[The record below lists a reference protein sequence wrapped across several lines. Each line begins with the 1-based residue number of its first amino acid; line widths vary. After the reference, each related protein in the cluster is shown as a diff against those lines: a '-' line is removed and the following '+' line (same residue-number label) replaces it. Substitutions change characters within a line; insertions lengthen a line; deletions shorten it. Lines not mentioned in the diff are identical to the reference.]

1 MYNLEETHVD
11 ILDTITTNVQFR
23 RDACRYTGHN
33 NDKCT
38 IQKRCMQ
45 IYWAQERNM
54 YNLEEMYVDILDT
67 ITKNVESRRDACR
80 YTGQNN
86 EGENKTQKQ
95 TNEMS
100 NTDRE

>member
-1 MYNLEETHVD
+1 
-11 ILDTITTNVQFR
+11 
-23 RDACRYTGHN
+23 
-33 NDKCT
+33 
-38 IQKRCMQ
+38 
-45 IYWAQERNM
+45 M